1 YSGQVVDNPTFFAF
15 AKGAGVMGEA
25 GPEAIM
31 PLTRAADGSLGVRS
45 VSGGASEGTAPQVF
59 ITINSD
65 GNTTSQS
72 SGGLEKF
79 GKSVGNF
86 VRDEYRKMIQADLRP
101 GGAIWNSTNGR
112 R

>member
-1 YSGQVVDNPTFFAF
+1 TFFAF

-25 GPEAIM
+25 GPEPIM
-31 PLTRAADGSLGVRS
+31 PLTRAADGSLGVRA
-45 VSGGASEGTAPQVF
+45 VSGGSSEGAAPQVF

-65 GNTTSQS
+65 GSTASQS

-86 VRDEYRKMIQADLRP
+86 VRDEYRKLIQADLRP